1 MKTSILFLANL
12 LVLSFFA
19 NTAFAGDIYAEYK
32 MTGMGNKPILT
43 KMYSKNGDLRTEA
56 NIDMGGQKMTTT
68 SLMLKS
74 KPNVTL
80 VFNSLNKTYTEVKNT
95 SNATIKDFDIK
106 VIGNEKVGNYNCTH
120 VKMSS
125 NGQSWDMWYTKDLP
139 AISFPMSGQDAVATK
154 KMIEQLKSKGITGMP
169 VKIAFVKSGTTTA
182 TMTMLLSKFE
192 QKTLDASLF
201 KIPAGYTKSS
211 VSFDAEKMKTMTAEQ
226 KKEMIM
232 KMMKEQMKQQ

>member
-12 LVLSFFA
+12 LLLSFFA
-19 NTAFAGDIYAEYK
+19 NTAFATDIYAEYK
-32 MTGMGNKPILT
+32 MTGMGSKPILT

-68 SLMLKS
+68 TLMLKS

-80 VFNSLNKTYTEVKNT
+80 VFNSLNKTYTETKNI
-95 SNATIKDFDIK
+95 SNTIAKDFVIK
-106 VIGNEKVGNYNCTH
+106 IIGTEKIGNYNCTH

-125 NGQSWDMWYTKDLP
+125 NGQSWDIWYAKDLP
-139 AISFPMSGQDAVATK
+139 AISFPLSGQDAVATQ
-154 KMIEQLKSKGITGMP
+154 KMIAQLKSKGITGMP
-169 VKIAFVKSGTTTA
+169 VKLTFAKPGTKTTA
-182 TMTMLLSKFE
+182 VTMLLSKFE
-192 QKTLDASLF
+192 QKTLDAALF
-201 KIPAGYTKSS
+201 TIPAGYKKNTT
-211 VSFDAEKMKTMTAEQ
+211 SFDAEKMKSMTAEQ